1 MVNYTNAIKKPFL
14 NIGNLIIG
22 ILLSILPI
30 IRWFAKGYIL
40 ESSGLTKN
48 RVPINKSPKWHNFGD
63 LFIKG
68 LLASIISVV
77 YFIPAIIILLIG
89 AIAIFTSLVV
99 NFIST
104 NTFDAIIRGQA
115 STDMIQQ
122 IVQQNWV
129 NFLPSLIAIFPIFLL
144 ALLLGIVA
152 FYVIPSAT
160 LTYISTNDFGQS
172 FNLRRVFK
180 KAFRSKYF
188 VAWLI
193 AIIITAVLSIL
204 LHFIPIVGNALAYF
218 IAGVISYSI
227 FGQVYKEI

>member
-40 ESSGLTKN
+40 ENSGLTQN
-48 RVPINKSPKWHNFGD
+48 RVPINKYPRWENWSN
-63 LFIKG
+63 LFVKG
-68 LLASIISVV
+68 LLASVISVV
-77 YFIPAIIILLIG
+77 YFIPAILILLIS

-104 NTFDAIIRGQA
+104 NTFTAIVRGEA
-115 STDMIQQ
+115 SPDLIQQ
-122 IVQQNWV
+122 VIQQNWTTM
-129 NFLPSLIAIFPIFLL
+129 LPSLVAILPILLL
-144 ALLLGIVA
+144 AILLGILA
-152 FYVIPSAT
+152 FYLIPSAT

-172 FNLRRVFK
+172 FNLSRVFK

-193 AIIITAVLSIL
+193 ALIITAVLSII
-204 LHFIPIVGNALAYF
+204 LHFIPIVGNAIAYF

-227 FGQVYKEI
+227 FGQVYKEV